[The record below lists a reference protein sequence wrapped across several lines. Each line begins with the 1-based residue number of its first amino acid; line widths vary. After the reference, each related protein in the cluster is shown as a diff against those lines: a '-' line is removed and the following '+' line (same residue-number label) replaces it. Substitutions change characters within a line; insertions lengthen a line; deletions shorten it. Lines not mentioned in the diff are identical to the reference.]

1 MRLFAKA
8 SAEHV
13 SVPHRPEHSE
23 SGTTPE
29 ATTENLKVVTKVE
42 ETMLDLSSESAQQN
56 AIADLT
62 TLSRVLNTYF
72 LYGTS
77 PKNLE
82 KLENLLSIAK
92 TIPVTASLLMA
103 VPSVSKDIR
112 SASKGRGGK
121 SKITAAATEV
131 LNAWKDRMIAVGASG
146 QSPKADGE
154 AGQNSDAEHEEGGR
168 GNTTS
173 SPPAYEEKADIIA
186 VSSGADASSGG
197 AGDQEQD
204 HHVAA
209 EASDRGYQVQQQ
221 EGDEGTTSSAAM
233 DVVVEKEE
241 DNR

>member
-13 SVPHRPEHSE
+13 SGPAAALQAEDVEPAAAPASE
-23 SGTTPE
+23 S
-29 ATTENLKVVTKVE
+29 LQVVTKPE
-42 ETMLDLSSESAQQN
+42 ESTIIDLSSESAQQK

-82 KLENLLSIAK
+82 KLESLLMIAK
-92 TIPVTASLLMA
+92 NIPVTASLLMA
-103 VPSVSKDIR
+103 VPSVIKDIR

-154 AGQNSDAEHEEGGR
+154 AQNNDAEEGSA
-168 GNTTS
+168 N
-173 SPPAYEEKADIIA
+173 AE
-186 VSSGADASSGG
+186 
-197 AGDQEQD
+197 
-204 HHVAA
+204 VAA
-209 EASDRGYQVQQQ
+209 NVDPAAAGKDGVLGEGEAN
-221 EGDEGTTSSAAM
+221 SSAM
-233 DVVVEKEE
+233 EIVQEVDRHNEE
-241 DNR
+241 EEAP